1 MTKTPARIRIPTTDG
16 LKLSALVEGKKTGT
30 TLVFVH
36 GWPDNLHIWD
46 GVVERLAARY
56 RIVRYDV
63 RGAGQSDAPKHFL
76 GYRLTQLAAD
86 FRRVVEHTSP
96 EAPVHLVG
104 HDWGSIASWEFA
116 TDPVL
121 APRIASFT
129 SLSGPCLDHM
139 GIQMRERGLSR
150 ANLKQLKASWYVGFF
165 QLPLLGPLPFKLGLA
180 EKWPQLLARM
190 EREPKLAQH
199 VQATQRRDAI
209 NGIGLYRANMP
220 VRLLR
225 PRHRPALVPVQLLVA
240 ERDPAVRKALFD
252 GLERWVPELTRHSIA
267 RAHWLPL
274 TEPDWVAGHIDDFV
288 RARSQP
294 AKKRSPR
301 RAAER

>member
-1 MTKTPARIRIPTTDG
+1 MKTTDSRISIPTTDG
-16 LKLSALVEGKKTGT
+16 LQLSALVEGRKTGP

-36 GWPDNLHIWD
+36 GWPDNLHVWD
-46 GVVERLAARY
+46 GVVEQLKDRY

-63 RGAGQSDAPKHFL
+63 RGAGRSEAPKSFL
-76 GYRLTQLAAD
+76 GYRLTQLGAD
-86 FRRVVEHTSP
+86 FRRVVEHFSP
-96 EAPVHLVG
+96 DEPVHLVG
-104 HDWGSIASWEFA
+104 HDWGSIQAWDFA

-129 SLSGPCLDHM
+129 TISGPCLDHM
-139 GIQMRERGLSR
+139 GIQLRERGISR
-150 ANLKQLKASWYVGFF
+150 ANFKQLRASWYIGLF
-165 QLPLLGPLPFKLGLA
+165 QVPVLGPLPFKLGLA
-180 EKWPQLLARM
+180 ERWPRLLARM
-190 EREPKLAQH
+190 EREPALAEH

-225 PRHRPALVPVQLLVA
+225 PRSRPALVPVQLLVA

-252 GLERWVPELTRHSIA
+252 GLERWVPDLTRHSIA

-274 TEPDWVAGHIDDFV
+274 TEPAWVAGHIDAFV
-288 RARSQP
+288 KQRSGAAKQP
-294 AKKRSPR
+294 
-301 RAAER
+301 